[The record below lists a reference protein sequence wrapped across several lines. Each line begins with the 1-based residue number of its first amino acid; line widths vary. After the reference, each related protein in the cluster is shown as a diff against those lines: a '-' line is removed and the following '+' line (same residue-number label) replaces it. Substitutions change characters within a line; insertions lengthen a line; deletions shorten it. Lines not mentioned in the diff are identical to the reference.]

1 MPAIWKNLVINF
13 EQAEEFRDLKREVLD
28 EGIYWFDTDQEEPVI
43 IDVGAHIGLATLYFK
58 WLYPGAEIWALE
70 PNPQLFALL
79 EQNVSENHLEKVHP
93 LNVAVGRERGM
104 VKFYRDGTDW
114 QWWSVGSL
122 LPGAWN
128 GEQKVQ
134 EEIAVESIKLSDI
147 VQNLSRVD
155 LLKMDIEG
163 VEQRVLLSL
172 KEQLQKIQQ
181 IIFEFHPVR
190 GQNLQELLAFLQKNG
205 YQVRLKDRKN
215 KTIKSWHEGE
225 LVLVEASRV

>member
-28 EGIYWFDTDQEEPVI
+28 GGIYWFDTDQEEPVI

-128 GEQKVQ
+128 GEQK
-134 EEIAVESIKLSDI
+134 
-147 VQNLSRVD
+147 NPR
-155 LLKMDIEG
+155 
-163 VEQRVLLSL
+163 R
-172 KEQLQKIQQ
+172 
-181 IIFEFHPVR
+181 
-190 GQNLQELLAFLQKNG
+190 NCC
-205 YQVRLKDRKN
+205 
-215 KTIKSWHEGE
+215 
-225 LVLVEASRV
+225 